1 MYKILFSDTVVMQ
14 NIQDLRAL
22 CRSHTSTKAQQLN
35 PNLHPD
41 LYLDLHQIVF
51 TPASCT
57 CLISFSR
64 IHELL
69 PEKFKKMSK
78 TKKTPRLVM
87 SNKLRT
93 FWIYLFVRIPNKRWW
108 DLFLAEI
115 FPQSFKEICSLVFVL
130 SCWRA
135 NHQEIINCKTTDVI
149 TWRGTEPVGMLTTCL
164 SWPSL
169 YKDETTFFSNYFT
182 GWKTIFSAALWGF
195 KESKSAH
202 ILTQSHC
209 SISVSSY
216 HVHRQITVW
225 NLIRWSSAVRPIRW
239 NWSPAHCALCELVKH

>member
-14 NIQDLRAL
+14 NVQDLRAL

-35 PNLHPD
+35 PNYIQICIWICIRLFSLQPAVHAWF
-41 LYLDLHQIVF
+41 LSAGSMNYYLRN
-51 TPASCT
+51 
-57 CLISFSR
+57 SR
-64 IHELL
+64 
-69 PEKFKKMSK
+69 KCQKQ
-78 TKKTPRLVM
+78 KKTPRLVM

-108 DLFLAEI
+108 DLFSAEI

-225 NLIRWSSAVRPIRW
+225 NLIWWSSAVRPIRW